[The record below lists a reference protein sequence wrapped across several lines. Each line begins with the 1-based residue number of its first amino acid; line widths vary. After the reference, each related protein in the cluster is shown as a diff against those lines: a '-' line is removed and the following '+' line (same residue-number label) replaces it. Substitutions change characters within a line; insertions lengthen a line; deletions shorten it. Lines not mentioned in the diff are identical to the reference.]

1 MSAAYKTAMGK
12 QVNMEALRAKN
23 ENVRAVGN
31 MNVNA
36 RGDTIDSYGRV
47 INDNTHRVNEH
58 YGKTVGNRGV
68 QATPQQYAQ
77 QNHEMSAAERELL
90 EDNFTRDDLV
100 NRK

>member
-1 MSAAYKTAMGK
+1 MGK
-12 QVNMEALRAKN
+12 QVNMETLRAKN

-31 MNVNA
+31 MHVNA

-47 INDNTHRVNEH
+47 INDNTQRVNEH
-58 YGKTVGNRGV
+58 YGKSVGNRGA
-68 QATPQQYAQ
+68 QASPRQMPQA
-77 QNHEMSAAERELL
+77 NNEMSAAERELL